1 MQVLVLVFCWTK
13 QKKICQ
19 PTHTHTRTL
28 HQRNKKPAKKSSGL
42 FFVVYFALSARVR
55 FFVAPLVGSRRLF
68 LQTICVFLTVAFC
81 ALTHKTEW
89 FHQQHNKNKPA
100 FQPRSKTKPTTTKIY
115 PYTGPNAGSNAHN
128 GWYQSR
134 RRGVRDAAI
143 PGCAYIEPKCI
154 HQCKCRISTWHA
166 AKHQIY
172 SADASEIHEQNSRLL
187 NDRESRK
194 GVRRAAV
201 AKLMFFLF
209 TTRSLNLTCGLFSLQ
224 KLFLL
229 FFYRV
234 LLEFVC
240 S

>member
-1 MQVLVLVFCWTK
+1 MVLVFLHILTNLSACVCVFLHASFGVGVLLNKT
-13 QKKICQ
+13 KKICQ

-128 GWYQSR
+128 G
-134 RRGVRDAAI
+134 
-143 PGCAYIEPKCI
+143 
-154 HQCKCRISTWHA
+154 
-166 AKHQIY
+166 
-172 SADASEIHEQNSRLL
+172 
-187 NDRESRK
+187 
-194 GVRRAAV
+194 
-201 AKLMFFLF
+201 
-209 TTRSLNLTCGLFSLQ
+209 
-224 KLFLL
+224 
-229 FFYRV
+229 
-234 LLEFVC
+234 
-240 S
+240 